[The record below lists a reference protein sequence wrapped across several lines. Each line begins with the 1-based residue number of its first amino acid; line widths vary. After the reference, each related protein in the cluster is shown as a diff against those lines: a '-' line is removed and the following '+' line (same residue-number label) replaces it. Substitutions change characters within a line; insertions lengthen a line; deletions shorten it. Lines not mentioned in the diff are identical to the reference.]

1 MKTFMNE
8 NLSSVEKAVE
18 SLKSGGGIIIVDD
31 FDRENEGDLVFFAE
45 NITESQMAMLI
56 RECSGIVCLCITAD
70 KAESLNLPLMV
81 QDNTSRFK
89 TAFTVSVEAAEGV
102 TTGVSAHDRVVTIK
116 TAVANDAK
124 PEHLNRPGHVFPLI
138 ARKGGLMERRGH
150 TEATIEM
157 MKLAGLKPCGVLC
170 ELTNTDG
177 TMAKMPEIIAF
188 SEQHKIPVI
197 AVDEIVQKLVICKN
211 SLNHMNLMQNHKY

>member
-211 SLNHMNLMQNHKY
+211 SLNHMNLM

>member
-1 MKTFMNE
+1 MNE

-211 SLNHMNLMQNHKY
+211 SLNHMNLM